1 MMNDCVKDHR
11 LRKMNDYPN
20 TMKKSIPISIV
31 NGKDTIFIKTKPNKL
46 TYNYLNNGNQIKN
59 YRNLTNEIAVNQSS
73 EFNNSL
79 KNTFSIQKSKFIKS
93 ANGTILEGSNLNSSK
108 LNDLIKIKHLPNNS
122 NLYRGTNSFIKI
134 SRKNNDIINRNKN
147 SGINTNNVNSNHTF
161 NFYNYMKVNNSSIK
175 KSNKLEKNKENI
187 NKNVRKKNNYTY
199 IAEKEKNH
207 SKGKRQ
213 NTSMNR
219 AINSRKY
226 IYTNNLSNINYNKD
240 INSFRI
246 VNNYFVDKKEINK
259 SNNNLGEQ
267 LYYPYNKYNIEIRG
281 KKNNHTYYNSLEKKK
296 EKSLAEKRLI
306 AKKPISY
313 LIKNINQKIKNKN
326 VKNSLIINVNN
337 INNKKTNN
345 DYFRERDKTNN
356 TINYK
361 RRYCDINNY
370 NNNRYEKFKNYETD
384 NKIKIKKSDN
394 ITFQTTSNKDKK
406 IIYNKKENALRN
418 NTFENNVVNNNTYYN
433 INNTFIFDNSSNEL
447 FQNDLTKFLPNIK
460 NNNSMY
466 INNNTN
472 INNYNTNFPRNN
484 YKVNIE
490 LDKIKNKA
498 IKKINDKIKSE
509 TITINKV
516 NNLNKNSTNDDYI
529 KIVLNNNNTDNK
541 VFNIQKFSSKRL
553 SQIVKNK
560 NNHSNYNYNHDHI
573 KIITDID
580 KLYNDNSFNTITN
593 KSRRN
598 YNNNFNIVD
607 NTSKDFVIKEYN
619 NKKKKETDNNKTLIK
634 NKKEDNNFA
643 KKNKINEQKK
653 LDKGEKKENENK
665 TSSIKINVLNR
676 RKSHNMRNLEKKV
689 KLDKFSIKSLIKKS
703 LKNTAINSI
712 KKERKKSSK
721 LKKKEKEKDKSKEKM
736 KEKELLEYKLMNIK
750 NKSINIV
757 NNSQKLKDQKL
768 KIIKKGNKT
777 NKNNNLQIK
786 EIIEEKKE
794 NQNLIITHENI
805 SIQTFDNDET
815 NSNERS
821 IKEEEKEKKKEK
833 HYNSFE
839 FVSLSENKINE
850 NLFYEDDINDDNELF
865 ANENFDDIN
874 TIIRKIDFYS
884 VSLRNNPN
892 DIFNTNDN
900 NELYINYETK
910 FDKKFDK
917 FVKKN

>member
-1 MMNDCVKDHR
+1 MMNDSVNDHR
-11 LRKMNDYPN
+11 LKKMNDYPN

-31 NGKDTIFIKTKPNKL
+31 NGRDTIFIKTKPNKL

-79 KNTFSIQKSKFIKS
+79 KNTFSIQKSKLIKS

-108 LNDLIKIKHLPNNS
+108 LNELIKIKQVPNNS
-122 NLYRGTNSFIKI
+122 NLYIGTNSFIKI

-147 SGINTNNVNSNHTF
+147 SGINSNNVKGNHTF
-161 NFYNYMKVNNSSIK
+161 NFYNYMNVNNSSIK

-187 NKNVRKKNNYTY
+187 NKNIRKKNNYTY
-199 IAEKEKNH
+199 ITDKEKNH

-219 AINSRKY
+219 TTNSRKY
-226 IYTNNLSNINYNKD
+226 IYTNNLSNINYNKE
-240 INSFRI
+240 INSFRT
-246 VNNYFVDKKEINK
+246 VNNYFGDKSDANK
-259 SNNNLGEQ
+259 SNNNLGEK
-267 LYYPYNKYNIEIRG
+267 LYYPYNKYNIDIQKR
-281 KKNNHTYYNSLEKKK
+281 KNNHTYYNSLEKKK

-326 VKNSLIINVNN
+326 VKTSLIINVNN

-356 TINYK
+356 TLNYK
-361 RRYCDINNY
+361 RRYYDINNY
-370 NNNRYEKFKNYETD
+370 NNRYEKYEKFKNYETD

-406 IIYNKKENALRN
+406 ILYNKKDNSLRN
-418 NTFENNVVNNNTYYN
+418 NNFENNVVNNNTYYN

-447 FQNDLTKFLPNIK
+447 FQSDLTKFLPNIK

-466 INNNTN
+466 INKNTN
-472 INNYNTNFPRNN
+472 INNYNANFPRNN
-484 YKVNIE
+484 YKVNNIE

-516 NNLNKNSTNDDYI
+516 NNLNKKSTNDDYI

-541 VFNIQKFSSKRL
+541 IFNIQKFSSNRL

-560 NNHSNYNYNHDHI
+560 NNNSNYNCNQNHI

-580 KLYNDNSFNTITN
+580 KLYNDNTFNTISN

-598 YNNNFNIVD
+598 NNNNFNIID
-607 NTSKDFVIKEYN
+607 NASKDLVIKEYN
-619 NKKKKETDNNKTLIK
+619 NKKKKETDYNKALIK
-634 NKKEDNNFA
+634 NKKEDNNNV
-643 KKNKINEQKK
+643 KKSKIDEQTKI
-653 LDKGEKKENENK
+653 DKGEKKENENK

-676 RKSHNMRNLEKKV
+676 RKSHNMRNLEKKA

-721 LKKKEKEKDKSKEKM
+721 LKKKEKDKSKEKM
-736 KEKELLEYKLMNIK
+736 KEKELLEFKLMNIK

-757 NNSQKLKDQKL
+757 NNSQKLKEQKL

-777 NKNNNLQIK
+777 NKNNNAQKK

-794 NQNLIITHENI
+794 SQNLIITHENI

-815 NSNERS
+815 ESNKRN
-821 IKEEEKEKKKEK
+821 IKEKEKEKEK

-839 FVSLSENKINE
+839 FVSLSEKKINE
-850 NLFYEDDINDDNELF
+850 NLLNEDDINDDNELF
-865 ANENFDDIN
+865 INENFDDIN

-884 VSLRNNPN
+884 VSMRNNPN
-892 DIFNTNDN
+892 DIFNTNEN
-900 NELYINYETK
+900 NDLYMNYEIK

-917 FVKKN
+917 FIKKN

>member
-1 MMNDCVKDHR
+1 MMNDCVNDHR
-11 LRKMNDYPN
+11 LKKMNDYPN

-31 NGKDTIFIKTKPNKL
+31 NGRDTIFIKTKPNKL
-46 TYNYLNNGNQIKN
+46 TYNYLKNGNQIKN

-79 KNTFSIQKSKFIKS
+79 KNTFSIQNSKYIKS
-93 ANGTILEGSNLNSSK
+93 ANGTILEGSNLNNSN
-108 LNDLIKIKHLPNNS
+108 LNELIKIKHLPNNS

-134 SRKNNDIINRNKN
+134 SRKNNEVINRNKN
-147 SGINTNNVNSNHTF
+147 SGTNTNTVNSNHTF
-161 NFYNYMKVNNSSIK
+161 NFYNYMKVNNSSIR

-187 NKNVRKKNNYTY
+187 NKNVRKKNNNTY
-199 IAEKEKNH
+199 ISDKEKNH

-219 AINSRKY
+219 TTNSRKY
-226 IYTNNLSNINYNKD
+226 IYTNNLSNINYNKE
-240 INSFRI
+240 INSFRT
-246 VNNYFVDKKEINK
+246 VNNYFGDKKDINK

-267 LYYPYNKYNIEIRG
+267 LYYPCNKYNIEIQK

-345 DYFRERDKTNN
+345 DNFRERDKTNN
-356 TINYK
+356 TLNYK
-361 RRYCDINNY
+361 RRCFDINNY

-406 IIYNKKENALRN
+406 ILYNKKENSLRN
-418 NTFENNVVNNNTYYN
+418 NTLENNVVNNNTYYN
-433 INNTFIFDNSSNEL
+433 INNTFIFDNSNNEL

-472 INNYNTNFPRNN
+472 INNYNFPRNS
-484 YKVNIE
+484 YKVNNIE

-498 IKKINDKIKSE
+498 IKKINEKIKSE
-509 TITINKV
+509 AITINKV
-516 NNLNKNSTNDDYI
+516 NNLNKKSTNDDYI

-541 VFNIQKFSSKRL
+541 ALNIQKFSSNRL
-553 SQIVKNK
+553 SQIVQNK
-560 NNHSNYNYNHDHI
+560 NNNSNYNYNHDHI

-580 KLYNDNSFNTITN
+580 KLYNDNSFNTISN

-598 YNNNFNIVD
+598 YNNNFNIIE
-607 NTSKDFVIKEYN
+607 NTSKDLIIKEYN
-619 NKKKKETDNNKTLIK
+619 NKKKKETDINKALIK
-634 NKKEDNNFA
+634 NKKEDNNLV
-643 KKNKINEQKK
+643 KKNKIDEQKK
-653 LDKGEKKENENK
+653 MDKGEKKENGNL

-676 RKSHNMRNLEKKV
+676 RKSHNMRKLEKKV
-689 KLDKFSIKSLIKKS
+689 KLDKFSIKSLIKNS
-703 LKNTAINSI
+703 FKNTAINSN

-721 LKKKEKEKDKSKEKM
+721 LKKKEKYKSKEKM

-757 NNSQKLKDQKL
+757 NNSQKLKEQKL

-777 NKNNNLQIK
+777 NKNSNVQKK
-786 EIIEEKKE
+786 EIIEKKE
-794 NQNLIITHENI
+794 SQNLMITHENI
-805 SIQTFDNDET
+805 SIQTFNNDET
-815 NSNERS
+815 NSNERN
-821 IKEEEKEKKKEK
+821 IKKKEK
-833 HYNSFE
+833 EKEKEKYYNSFE
-839 FVSLSENKINE
+839 FVSLSENKIKE
-850 NLFYEDDINDDNELF
+850 NLFDEDEISDNNELF

-900 NELYINYETK
+900 NELYMKYEKK
-910 FDKKFDK
+910 FNKKFDK
-917 FVKKN
+917 FIK